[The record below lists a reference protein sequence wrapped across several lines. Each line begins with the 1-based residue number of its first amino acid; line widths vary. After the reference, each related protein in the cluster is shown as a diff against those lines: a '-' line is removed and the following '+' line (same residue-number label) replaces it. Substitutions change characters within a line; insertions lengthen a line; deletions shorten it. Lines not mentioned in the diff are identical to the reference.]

1 MKKLYG
7 VTTAMVTPM
16 YENGIVNLD
25 ETKNLT
31 NFLID
36 RGVDCLYPLGTTG
49 EMMKL
54 SIEERKKVAQTVIDT
69 AKQRVNV
76 FIHVGAMTTEDT
88 LELAQHAYDAGAD
101 GIGVITPTFFTA
113 NDYELENFYSTIANT
128 LPNDFSI
135 YLYSIPQLTG
145 NELPVSVVKSLAE
158 KHENIVGIKYSY
170 PDFLMLKDYLTI
182 RSHDFSV
189 LTGADALFVPAM
201 AMGCD
206 GVISGVSGV
215 YPEPFVAI
223 AKAYEQGEIG
233 QARKLQGQADEIIQI
248 LKAGANMSYFK
259 QALNNRGIQAGS
271 VKAPQQDID
280 DESVSALVNEVQQWT
295 ESLQIDIQNSK

>member
-16 YENGIVNLD
+16 YENGTVNLD

-36 RGVDCLYPLGTTG
+36 KGVDCLYPLGTTG

-54 SIEERKKVAQTVIDT
+54 SIDERKKVAQTVIDT
-69 AKQRVNV
+69 AKQKVNV
-76 FIHVGAMTTEDT
+76 FIHVGAMTTADT

-113 NDYELENFYSTIANT
+113 NDHELEKFYSTIANA

-145 NELPVSVVKSLAE
+145 NELPISVVKALAE

-170 PDFLMLKDYLTI
+170 PDFLMLKDYLAI
-182 RSHDFSV
+182 RSHKFSV

-206 GVISGVSGV
+206 GVISGISGV

-223 AKAYEQGEIG
+223 AKAYQQGDIE

-271 VKAPQQDID
+271 VRAPQQDID
-280 DESVSALVNEVQQWT
+280 EESISALVNEVKQWT
-295 ESLQIDIQNSK
+295 ENLQINIEN